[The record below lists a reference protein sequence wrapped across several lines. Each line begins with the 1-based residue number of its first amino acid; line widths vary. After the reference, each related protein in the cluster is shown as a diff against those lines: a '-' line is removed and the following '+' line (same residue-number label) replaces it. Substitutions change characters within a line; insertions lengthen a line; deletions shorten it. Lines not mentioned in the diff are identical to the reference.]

1 MGQFEEIER
10 INQIRADPKR
20 QRDHHTCLT
29 GRPVHNYLENNVTRF
44 SAAILSP
51 RPTDWLTV
59 G

>member
-29 GRPVHNYLENNVTRF
+29 GRPLLDYLDNNITRF
-44 SAAILSP
+44 SAAIRSP
-51 RPTDWLTV
+51 RWTDWLTV